1 MLHRLSKAAPRK
13 ANPFGLQT
21 MSNIQIYPQLEK
33 IYKELDQ
40 LSKGDEEMLAVYP
53 MYIHSNIVKLNRL
66 IEEQE
71 SLSDQDSN
79 LVTGHL
85 DDLIEIRW
93 DLEHIKFR
101 FDLYTLRE
109 ILEMFDKVVS
119 FDGGE

>member
-1 MLHRLSKAAPRK
+1 
-13 ANPFGLQT
+13 

-40 LSKGDEEMLAVYP
+40 LSKGNEEMLAVYP
-53 MYIHSNIVKLNRL
+53 MYIHSNIAKLNRL
-66 IEEQE
+66 IKEQDE
-71 SLSDQDSN
+71 LPDQDSDK
-79 LVTGHL
+79 LQSRHL
-85 DDLIEIRW
+85 DKLLEIRW

-109 ILEMFDKVVS
+109 ILKEFDKIVS

>member
-13 ANPFGLQT
+13 TNTFGLQT
-21 MSNIQIYPQLEK
+21 MSNIKIYPQLET

-40 LSKGDEEMLAVYP
+40 LSKGDEEMNAVYP
-53 MYIHSNIVKLNRL
+53 MYIHSNIVKLDRL
-66 IEEQE
+66 IKEQE
-71 SLSDQDSN
+71 KLPDQDGD

-101 FDLYTLRE
+101 SNLLILRE
-109 ILEMFDKVVS
+109 ILEMFDKVVY

>member
-1 MLHRLSKAAPRK
+1 
-13 ANPFGLQT
+13 

-40 LSKGDEEMLAVYP
+40 LSKGNEEMLAVYP

>member
-13 ANPFGLQT
+13 TNPFGLQT
-21 MSNIQIYPQLEK
+21 MSNIKIYPQLET

-40 LSKGDEEMLAVYP
+40 LSKGDEEMNAVYP
-53 MYIHSNIVKLNRL
+53 MYIHSNIVKLDRL
-66 IEEQE
+66 IKEQE
-71 SLSDQDSN
+71 KLPDQDGD

-101 FDLYTLRE
+101 SNLLILRE
-109 ILEMFDKVVS
+109 ILEMFDKVVY

>member
-1 MLHRLSKAAPRK
+1 
-13 ANPFGLQT
+13 
-21 MSNIQIYPQLEK
+21 MSNIKIYPQLEK

-40 LSKGDEEMLAVYP
+40 LSKGNEEMLAVYP
-53 MYIHSNIVKLNRL
+53 MYIHSNIVKLDRL
-66 IEEQE
+66 IKEQE
-71 SLSDQDSN
+71 KLPDQDGD

-101 FDLYTLRE
+101 SNLLILRE
-109 ILEMFDKVVS
+109 ILEMFDKVVY

>member
-1 MLHRLSKAAPRK
+1 
-13 ANPFGLQT
+13 

-40 LSKGDEEMLAVYP
+40 LSKGNKEMLAVYP
-53 MYIHSNIVKLNRL
+53 MYIHSNIVKLKRL

-71 SLSDQDSN
+71 KLPEQYND

-93 DLEHIKFR
+93 DLDRIKFR
-101 FDLYTLRE
+101 FDLYVLRE
-109 ILEMFDKVVS
+109 ILEEFAKIVF
-119 FDGGE
+119 FDGGMS

>member
-1 MLHRLSKAAPRK
+1 
-13 ANPFGLQT
+13 

-53 MYIHSNIVKLNRL
+53 MYIHSNIVKLDRL
-66 IEEQE
+66 IKEQE
-71 SLSDQDSN
+71 SLPEQDSN

-93 DLEHIKFR
+93 DLDHIKFR
-101 FDLYTLRE
+101 FDLYTLKE
-109 ILEMFDKVVS
+109 ILKEFDKIVS

>member
-1 MLHRLSKAAPRK
+1 
-13 ANPFGLQT
+13 

-40 LSKGDEEMLAVYP
+40 LSKGNEEMLAVYP

-71 SLSDQDSN
+71 SLPDQDSD
-79 LVTGHL
+79 LATGDL
-85 DDLIEIRW
+85 DVLLEVRW
-93 DLEHIKFR
+93 DLDHIKFR

-109 ILEMFDKVVS
+109 ILKEFDKVVS
-119 FDGGE
+119 FDGGW

>member
-1 MLHRLSKAAPRK
+1 
-13 ANPFGLQT
+13 

-53 MYIHSNIVKLNRL
+53 MYIHSNIAKLNRL
-66 IEEQE
+66 IKEQDE
-71 SLSDQDSN
+71 LPDQDSDK
-79 LVTGHL
+79 LQSRHL
-85 DDLIEIRW
+85 DKLLEIRW

-109 ILEMFDKVVS
+109 ILKEFDKIVS

>member
-53 MYIHSNIVKLNRL
+53 MYIHSNIVKLKRL

-71 SLSDQDSN
+71 ELHEQDSN
-79 LVTGHL
+79 LATGDL
-85 DDLIEIRW
+85 DVLLEVRW

-109 ILEMFDKVVS
+109 ILKEFDKIVS
-119 FDGGE
+119 FDGGW

>member
-1 MLHRLSKAAPRK
+1 
-13 ANPFGLQT
+13 

-40 LSKGDEEMLAVYP
+40 LSKGDKEMLAVHSL
-53 MYIHSNIVKLNRL
+53 YIHSNIVKLKRL

-71 SLSDQDSN
+71 ELHEQDSN

-101 FDLYTLRE
+101 FDLYTLKE
-109 ILEMFDKVVS
+109 ILKEFDKIVS

>member
-1 MLHRLSKAAPRK
+1 MLHRLSKAALRK
-13 ANPFGLQT
+13 TNPFGLQT
-21 MSNIQIYPQLEK
+21 MSNIKIYPQLET
-33 IYKELDQ
+33 IYKELNQ

-53 MYIHSNIVKLNRL
+53 MYIHSNIVKLDRL
-66 IEEQE
+66 IKEQE
-71 SLSDQDSN
+71 KLPDQDSN

-101 FDLYTLRE
+101 SNLLILKE
-109 ILEMFDKVVS
+109 ILEEFDKVVY

>member
-1 MLHRLSKAAPRK
+1 
-13 ANPFGLQT
+13 

-71 SLSDQDSN
+71 NLSDQDSN

-93 DLEHIKFR
+93 DLDHIKFR

-109 ILEMFDKVVS
+109 ILEEFAKVVF
-119 FDGGE
+119 FDGGW

>member
-1 MLHRLSKAAPRK
+1 
-13 ANPFGLQT
+13 

-40 LSKGDEEMLAVYP
+40 LSKGNEEMLAVYP

-79 LVTGHL
+79 LATGDL
-85 DDLIEIRW
+85 DVLLEVRW

-101 FDLYTLRE
+101 FDLYILRE
-109 ILEMFDKVVS
+109 ILEMFVKVAYP
-119 FDGGE
+119 DGGE